1 MLGFVT
7 PRLFWD
13 AEGTPQEEVDL
24 EMQSCELGV
33 GGVAPCVLWRA
44 PFTLTHPV
52 EAQDG

>member
-7 PRLFWD
+7 PRLFWN

-33 GGVAPCVLWRA
+33 GGGRPLC
-44 PFTLTHPV
+44 PV
-52 EAQDG
+52 EGSLYPDASR

>member
-24 EMQSCELGV
+24 GMQSCELGV
-33 GGVAPCVLWRA
+33 CVGGSP
-44 PFTLTHPV
+44 PV
-52 EAQDG
+52 SCGGLPLP

>member
-13 AEGTPQEEVDL
+13 VEGTPQEEVYL

-33 GGVAPCVLWRA
+33 CVGGRPLC
-44 PFTLTHPV
+44 PV
-52 EAQDG
+52 EGSLYPDEAQDE